1 MAEGVSQENAQ
12 EKSFQVNKVER
23 ILKTWVPRT
32 ELGRK
37 VYNGEITSIEEVFKR
52 GYIIRE
58 PEIVDILLPDLKE
71 EIILIGGSSGKGGG
85 IKRIPIRSTVRM
97 HKSGRKRTLHA
108 MVVVG
113 NGDGYIGVGYAKGK
127 DARETI
133 TKAGKK
139 ARLNLMPIIRG
150 CGSWECHC
158 HGHHTIPFKTEGK
171 VGSVRVK
178 LIPGP
183 RGLGLVGSS
192 EIKKVLSLAG
202 IQDIWMQSF
211 GQTRTRI
218 NHVYAVINALENL
231 GRMRVKDEIK
241 KDLGFLEGLS
251 K

>member
-1 MAEGVSQENAQ
+1 MTENDVPQ
-12 EKSFQVNKVER
+12 IEVNKVER
-23 ILKTWVPRT
+23 ILKTWVPKT

-37 VYNGEITSIEEVFKR
+37 VYNGEITNIEEVFKK

-97 HKSGRKRTLHA
+97 HKSGRKRSLHA

-113 NGDGYIGVGYAKGK
+113 NEDGYLGIGYAKGK

-133 TKAGKK
+133 IKAAKK
-139 ARLNLMPIIRG
+139 ARLNITPIIRG

-158 HGHHTIPFKTEGK
+158 HGNHTIPFKVEGK
-171 VGSVRVK
+171 AGSVRVK

-183 RGLGLVGSS
+183 RGLGLVASS
-192 EIKKVLSLAG
+192 EVKKVLSLAG
-202 IQDIWMQSF
+202 IKDVWMQSF

-218 NHVYAVINALENL
+218 NHIYAVFNALKNL
-231 GRMRVKDEIK
+231 AKIRVPEDVK
-241 KDLGFLEGLS
+241 KDLGIVEGLS